1 LEEEAMKASIIGA
14 AGSVGAPVAFYLAAS
29 GLADTIVMIDVRTN
43 LVKQHAMDIG
53 TAASAGDVRVTDGDY
68 EDLAGS
74 DIVINTAGAPQGL
87 IADRM
92 EMLPKNI
99 LLICDIASQIKRHCP
114 RAIVLT
120 VTNPVDP
127 LNYATWRTGG
137 FDRRQLLGYTINDSF
152 RFREMVAQAKGV
164 PVSSVQAT
172 VIGEHGS
179 SQVLLFS
186 SVRIDGHPV
195 HFSDDEKQSIRTEL
209 PHILKRYEEL
219 KSGRTA
225 GWTTAVGM
233 ASMVRAI
240 VQDSG
245 EIFPCSVLLDGEY
258 GQKDLG
264 VSVPVAIGREGAQ
277 KIMQLDLL
285 PDEQA
290 GLTRCIDMLK
300 NAARVV
306 NETMS

>member
-1 LEEEAMKASIIGA
+1 MKVSIIGA

-53 TAASAGDVRVTDGDY
+53 TAASARDVRVTDGDY
-68 EDLAGS
+68 DDLAGS

-87 IADRM
+87 IVDRM

-99 LLICDIASQIKRHCP
+99 PMICDIAFQIKRHCP
-114 RAIVLT
+114 DAIVLT

-127 LNYATWRTGG
+127 LNYAACRTGG
-137 FDRRQLLGYTINDSF
+137 FDRRQLIGYTLNDSF

-195 HFSDDEKQSIRTEL
+195 YFSEDEKQGIRAQIPL
-209 PHILKRYEEL
+209 ILKRYEEL
-219 KSGRTA
+219 KTGRTA
-225 GWTTAVGM
+225 GWTTAIGM
-233 ASMVRAI
+233 ASLVRAI
-240 VQDSG
+240 AQDSG

-258 GQKDLG
+258 GQKDLS
-264 VSVPVAIGREGAQ
+264 VSVPVGIGRDGVQ
-277 KIMQLDLL
+277 KILELDLL

-290 GLTRCIDMLK
+290 GLARCVDMLK
-300 NAARVV
+300 DAARVV